1 MWFERQNELDA
12 ELTAIQR
19 YFRTER
25 EKELAVEDQA
35 RRENAKFLGKEIGN
49 QPWSRQS

>member
-1 MWFERQNELDA
+1 MWFEGQNEFDA

-25 EKELAVEDQA
+25 EKELAAEDQA
-35 RRENAKFLGKEIGN
+35 LRENAKLLGKEIGN
-49 QPWSRQS
+49 QPWGRQS